1 MKIPVSPPDLRHILD
16 SLTMSPATVDA
27 FRLLYGGGAGPTPNG
42 KYSHWDIFR
51 HFPPLDGLSVE
62 QSWAAVKIARAQLL
76 TATPLTDAKGAQVKY
91 ALPPLVLELLHRV
104 DRDAGG
110 VIGAPEQVTNPQ
122 TQATYLLKSLVEE
135 AITSSQL
142 EGASTTRR
150 VAKDMLLSGRPPRDR
165 GERMIVNN
173 YRALQYVREH
183 RSEPISEE
191 HVFALQT
198 ILVDDTLD
206 VPDAAGRFRR
216 DDEQIVVEDETGTI
230 LHRPPVEAELPG
242 RLRKLCEFANGAH
255 TKEFM
260 PPVIR
265 AILVHYG
272 LAYDHPFVDGNGRT
286 ARALFY
292 WVMAREGYWLC
303 EYISISRI
311 LRKARAQ
318 YAESFLYTET
328 DDNDATYFIVYQ
340 LKVLTRAIAD
350 LHTYLQRKVAEMRE
364 VDDMVRHNRALR
376 AELNARQ
383 LDLLTHALK
392 QPTGEYTIAS
402 HRRAHDVAYGTAR
415 SDLLALAERGLLEQ
429 RAKGREF
436 YFVAPPGLRDR
447 LEKGVKPRAR
457 HSRRLP

>member
-1 MKIPVSPPDLRHILD
+1 MKIPVSPPELRSILE
-16 SLTMSPATVDA
+16 SAMTRPNNLAMV
-27 FRLLYGGGAGPTPNG
+27 RLLYRGDIGPTPDG
-42 KYSHWDIFR
+42 KYSHWDILR
-51 HFPPLDGLSVE
+51 HLPPRESLTAE
-62 QSWAAVKIARAQLL
+62 QTWAAVKLARAQLL
-76 TATPLTDAKGAQVKY
+76 TGTPLTDTNGRAVRY
-91 ALPPLVLELLHRV
+91 ALPPLVLERLHRV

-122 TQATYLLKSLVEE
+122 TQTTYRLKSLVEE

-150 VAKDMLLSGRPPRDR
+150 VAKDMLLSGREPHDR
-165 GERMIVNN
+165 SERMIANN
-173 YRALQYVREH
+173 FRALQYVREH
-183 RSEPISEE
+183 RTEPITEA
-191 HVFALQT
+191 HVFALQSL
-198 ILVDDTLD
+198 LVDGTLD
-206 VPDAAGRFRR
+206 IADGAGRFRR
-216 DDEQIVVEDETGTI
+216 DDEHIVVEDEIGTI
-230 LHRPPVEAELPG
+230 LHHPPIERELPR
-242 RLRKLCEFANGAH
+242 RLRTLCEFANGAH

-311 LRKARAQ
+311 LKKARAQ
-318 YAESFLYTET
+318 YARSFLYTET

-340 LKVLTRAIAD
+340 LQVLTRAIAD
-350 LHTYLQRKVAEMRE
+350 LHEYLQRKVAEMRE
-364 VDDMVRHNRALR
+364 VDDMLRHNRALR
-376 AELNARQ
+376 AELNGRQ

-392 QPTGEYTIAS
+392 YPTGEYTIES

-415 SDLLALAERGLLEQ
+415 SDLLELAERGLLDQ
-429 RAKGREF
+429 RQRGRRF
-436 YFVAPPGLRDR
+436 LFVAPPKLRS
-447 LEKGVKPRAR
+447 LLQPVVVKK
-457 HSRRLP
+457 

>member
-1 MKIPVSPPDLRHILD
+1 MKIPVTPPSVRDILERVVTGPNNTE
-16 SLTMSPATVDA
+16 LL
-27 FRLLYGGGAGPTPNG
+27 RLLYTGDVGATPLG
-42 KYSHWDIFR
+42 KYSHWDILR
-51 HFPPLDGLSVE
+51 HLPPKDGLTAE
-62 QSWAAVKIARAQLL
+62 QTWAAVKMARAQLL
-76 TATPLTDAKGAQVKY
+76 TRTPLSDTNGRAVQY
-91 ALPPLVLELLHRV
+91 ALPRLVLELLHRV
-104 DRDAGG
+104 DRDAGN

-122 TQATYLLKSLVEE
+122 TQTTYLLKSLVEE

-150 VAKDMLLSGRPPRDR
+150 VAKDMLLSGREPRDR
-165 GERMIVNN
+165 SERMISNN
-173 YRALQYVREH
+173 FRALQYVREH
-183 RSEPISEE
+183 RTEPITAT
-191 HVFALQT
+191 HVFALQS
-198 ILVDDTLD
+198 ILVDGTLD
-206 VPDAAGRFRR
+206 IPDGAGRFRR
-216 DDEQIVVEDETGTI
+216 DDENIVVEDETGTI
-230 LHRPPVEAELPG
+230 LHHPPVEHELPR
-242 RLRKLCEFANGAH
+242 RLHTLCAFANGAS

-328 DDNDATYFIVYQ
+328 DDNDATYFIVHQ

-350 LHTYLQRKVAEMRE
+350 LHDYLQRKVAEIRE
-364 VDDMVRHNRALR
+364 VDEMLRQNLALR
-376 AELNARQ
+376 AELNGRQ
-383 LDLLTHALK
+383 LDLLSHALK
-392 QPTGEYTIAS
+392 HATGEYTIQS

-415 SDLLALAERGLLEQ
+415 SDLLDLDKRGLLERRQ
-429 RAKGREF
+429 RGRKFLFVVPSKLRSILQPAVAKGS
-436 YFVAPPGLRDR
+436 AT
-447 LEKGVKPRAR
+447 
-457 HSRRLP
+457 

>member
-1 MKIPVSPPDLRHILD
+1 MKIPVTPPDVDVILKTALSTRSSGD
-16 SLTMSPATVDA
+16 L
-27 FRLLYGGGAGPTPNG
+27 RLLLGGTVGPTPNG
-42 KYSHWDIFR
+42 KYAHWDILR
-51 HFPPLDGLSVE
+51 HLQPHEGLTAE
-62 QSWAAVKIARAQLL
+62 QTWAATKIARRHIL
-76 TATPLTDAKGAQVKY
+76 TGTPLTDTKGAHVSY
-91 ALPPLVLELLHRV
+91 ALPALVLKLLHTV

-110 VIGAPEQVTNPQ
+110 VIGAPDQVTNPQ
-122 TQATYLLKSLVEE
+122 TQATYLLKSIVEE

-150 VAKDMLLSGRPPRDR
+150 VAKDMLLSGREPRDR
-165 GERMIVNN
+165 SERMIVNN
-173 YRALQYVREH
+173 YRALQYVRAH
-183 RSEPISEE
+183 RTEAITEA
-191 HVFALQT
+191 HVFALQS

-206 VPDAAGRFRR
+206 VPDGAGRFRR
-216 DDEQIVVEDETGTI
+216 DDEHIVVEDETGTT
-230 LHRPPVEAELPG
+230 LHHPPVERELPR
-242 RLRKLCEFANGAH
+242 RLRVLCEFANGAH
-255 TKEFM
+255 TKDFM

-272 LAYDHPFVDGNGRT
+272 LAYDHPFIDGNGRT

-311 LRKARAQ
+311 LKKARAQ

-328 DDNDATYFIVYQ
+328 DENDATYFIVHQ

-350 LHTYLQRKVAEMRE
+350 LHEYLQRKLTEMRE

-376 AELNARQ
+376 AELNPRQ

-392 QPTGEYTIAS
+392 QPQGEYTIAS
-402 HRRAHDVAYGTAR
+402 HRRAHDVAYATAR

-429 RAKGREF
+429 RNRGRQF
-436 YFVAPPGLRDR
+436 YFVAPPKLRTMLR
-447 LEKGVKPRAR
+447 PRVQKT
-457 HSRRLP
+457 